1 MQIWLR
7 NGSFENM
14 GRSGLGS
21 LQTELLY
28 SVIPAWSAGI
38 QIDMDVSG
46 GILAHLDAG
55 HHTGMAKIC
64 IFIICERA

>member
-21 LQTELLY
+21 LQAELLD
-28 SVIPAWSAGI
+28 SVIPAWSAEI

-46 GILAHLDAG
+46 GILAHLDAAI
-55 HHTGMAKIC
+55 HAGMTKIC